1 MPPSVI
7 AIVLPA
13 VLLVVLPSGRAVELI
28 MAELGFA
35 LSAMSRAFCSPGEMG
50 HSGYPPSVLM
60 AWRPRVIAAI

>member
-35 LSAMSRAFCSPGEMG
+35 LSAMSRAF
-50 HSGYPPSVLM
+50 L
-60 AWRPRVIAAI
+60 